1 MSTTVAFWRRPW
13 IAPLLFVT
21 VAFLAFSVPRY
32 LTLDPTRS
40 LLPIRENAPLHYP
53 ALVLHIFL
61 GSVALLASCFQVW
74 PWFRS
79 RYPSIHRLLGRA
91 YVSTAL
97 PAAVLAIPVSIYGHT
112 GFVGSA
118 GNLLL
123 STVWFATT
131 VAGFRMAR
139 QRRFQEHRRWMI
151 RSFALGMSIV
161 VNRLWGVLMIAVV
174 VPLITSTDAEAE
186 ALMMP
191 AFTATVWLSWVVNL
205 LLAEWW
211 IERTSR
217 RRPTAAPRRDDRTSG
232 TPSLQPPEPAQRS
245 S

>member
-1 MSTTVAFWRRPW
+1 MTTTVAFWRRPW

-32 LTLDPTRS
+32 LTLDPAQSRLS
-40 LLPIRENAPLHYP
+40 IREDAPLHYP
-53 ALVLHIFL
+53 TLVLHIVF
-61 GSVALLASCFQVW
+61 GSVALLTSCFQVW
-74 PWFRS
+74 PWFRA
-79 RYPSIHRLLGRA
+79 RYPSIHRKMGRT
-91 YVSTAL
+91 YVFAGAL
-97 PAAVLAIPVSIYGHT
+97 PAAVLAIPVSLYGHT
-112 GFVGSA
+112 GFVGA
-118 GNLLL
+118 TGNLLL
-123 STVWFATT
+123 SALWLATT
-131 VAGFRMAR
+131 TAGFRMAR

-174 VPLITSTDAEAE
+174 VPLITTTQAEAD

-205 LLAEWW
+205 LIAEWW

-217 RRPTAAPRRDDRTSG
+217 RPVRKPK
-232 TPSLQPPEPAQRS
+232 EPVPVS
-245 S
+245 

>member
-1 MSTTVAFWRRPW
+1 MTTAVALWRRPW

-32 LTLDPTRS
+32 LTLDPAQSR
-40 LLPIRENAPLHYP
+40 LPIREDAPLHYP
-53 ALVLHIFL
+53 ALVLHIVF
-61 GSVALLASCFQVW
+61 GSVALLTSCFQVW

-79 RYPSIHRLLGRA
+79 RYPSIHRRLGRA
-91 YVSTAL
+91 YVFAGAL
-97 PAAVLAIPVSIYGHT
+97 PAAVLAVPVSIYGHT
-112 GFVGSA
+112 GFVGA
-118 GNLLL
+118 TGNLLL
-123 STVWFATT
+123 SALWFGTT

-139 QRRFQEHRRWMI
+139 RRRFQEHRRWMI

-161 VNRLWGVLMIAVV
+161 VNRLWGVLMLVV
-174 VPLITSTDAEAE
+174 VIPLITTTDAEAE

-205 LLAEWW
+205 LIAEWW

-217 RRPTAAPRRDDRTSG
+217 RPAKKVR
-232 TPSLQPPEPAQRS
+232 EPAPVG
-245 S
+245 